1 MNGSENGY
9 AGALFFALIS
19 LGAVLKIEDLIT
31 GGAICAG
38 GALLAAICLRRA
50 LNRSAQAAEE
60 DHQRMEIQFQQLR
73 AKIVETSAATIDAMN
88 SLGDVT
94 QLLRDNLKIIRE
106 QSATM
111 EDLIGIIKN
120 AESVNSLVASLEE
133 NSAAQNAALEKIF
146 DAIQSQDIKNAESIN
161 SLVACIDENSAAQ
174 NAALEKISVALQSNT
189 DELKKLAAT
198 AEINKANLQNV
209 SKNLHAVAQS
219 PKVSYAKDLEKINAA
234 LEKLGANGTAVDLK
248 NSVEVANKNLAAL
261 VKINSNLS
269 RSVTTTLDN
278 LRFEVVKLSNRLES
292 INGVPSDS
300 QTPLT
305 AEDLDLLKKIVAKIN
320 LK

>member
-19 LGAVLKIEDLIT
+19 LGAVLKIEEMVT
-31 GGAICAG
+31 GCAICAG
-38 GALLAAICLRRA
+38 GALLAAISLRRA

-73 AKIVETSAATIDAMN
+73 AKINETAAATIDAMS
-88 SLGDVT
+88 SLSEVT

-111 EDLIGIIKN
+111 EDLISLIKN

-133 NSAAQNAALEKIF
+133 NSAAQNVALEKIF
-146 DAIQSQDIKNAESIN
+146 DAIQSQEIKNAESIN
-161 SLVACIDENSAAQ
+161 SLVAGLEENASAL
-174 NAALEKISVALQSNT
+174 NAALENIFITIQNSN
-189 DELKKLAAT
+189 DELKKLAAIEQAAAQT
-198 AEINKANLQNV
+198 TQN
-209 SKNLHAVAQS
+209 
-219 PKVSYAKDLEKINAA
+219 SYTKDLEKIHAA
-234 LEKLGANGTAVDLK
+234 LEKLGANETAADLK

-292 INGVPSDS
+292 INGVPSES

-305 AEDLDLLKKIVAKIN
+305 AEELDQLKKIVAKIN

>member
-19 LGAVLKIEDLIT
+19 LGAVLKIEEMVT
-31 GGAICAG
+31 GCAICAG
-38 GALLAAICLRRA
+38 GALLAAISLRRA

-73 AKIVETSAATIDAMN
+73 AKINETSAATIDAMS
-88 SLGDVT
+88 SLSDVS
-94 QLLRDNLKIIRE
+94 QLLQDNLKIIRE

-111 EDLIGIIKN
+111 EDLISLIKN

-133 NSAAQNAALEKIF
+133 NSAAQNVALEKIF
-146 DAIQSQDIKNAESIN
+146 DAIQSQEIKNAESIN
-161 SLVACIDENSAAQ
+161 SLVAGLEENASAL
-174 NAALEKISVALQSNT
+174 NAALENIFITIQNSN
-189 DELKKLAAT
+189 DELKKLAAIEQAAAQT
-198 AEINKANLQNV
+198 TQN
-209 SKNLHAVAQS
+209 
-219 PKVSYAKDLEKINAA
+219 SYTKDLEKIHAA
-234 LEKLGANGTAVDLK
+234 LEKLGANETAADLK

-292 INGVPSDS
+292 INGVPSES

-305 AEDLDLLKKIVAKIN
+305 AEELDQLKKIVAKIN

>member
-19 LGAVLKIEDLIT
+19 LGAVFKIEDAVTSL
-31 GGAICAG
+31 GLCAG
-38 GALLAAICLRRA
+38 GALLAAISLRRA

-73 AKIVETSAATIDAMN
+73 AKINETSAASIDAMN
-88 SLGDVT
+88 SLSEVT

-106 QSATM
+106 QSSTM
-111 EDLIGIIKN
+111 EDLISLIKN

-146 DAIQSQDIKNAESIN
+146 DAIQSQEDKNSASIN
-161 SLVACIDENSAAQ
+161 SLISSLEENSSSQ
-174 NAALEKISVALQSNT
+174 NAALEKISIALQSNT

-198 AEINKANLQNV
+198 AEINRANLQNV
-209 SKNLHAVAQS
+209 SKNLHAVAQMAQ
-219 PKVSYAKDLEKINAA
+219 VSYAKDLEKINASI
-234 LEKLGANGTAVDLK
+234 EKLGATDTSAAQK
-248 NSVEVANKNLAAL
+248 NLSALIKINDTFSKNLAL
-261 VKINSNLS
+261 
-269 RSVTTTLDN
+269 TLDN
-278 LRFEVVKLSNRLES
+278 LRFEVSRLSDKIETV
-292 INGVPSDS
+292 NGAAREEK
-300 QTPLT
+300 TPLT
-305 AEDLDLLKKIVAKIN
+305 AQDVDQLKKIVAKIN

>member
-19 LGAVLKIEDLIT
+19 LGAALKIEDMIT

-38 GALLAAICLRRA
+38 GALLAAISLRRA
-50 LNRSAQAAEE
+50 LNRTAQAAEE
-60 DHQRMEIQFQQLR
+60 NHQRMEIQFQQLR
-73 AKIVETSAATIDAMN
+73 AKINETSTASIEAMN
-88 SLGDVT
+88 SLSEVT

-111 EDLIGIIKN
+111 EDLISLIKN

-146 DAIQSQDIKNAESIN
+146 DALQSQEIKNAESIN
-161 SLVACIDENSAAQ
+161 SLIGSLEENSAAQ
-174 NAALEKISVALQSNT
+174 NAALEKISIALQSNT
-189 DELKKLAAT
+189 DDLKKLAAIAQT
-198 AEINKANLQNV
+198 TQN
-209 SKNLHAVAQS
+209 
-219 PKVSYAKDLEKINAA
+219 SYTKDLEKTNSA
-234 LEKLGANGTAVDLK
+234 LEKLGANETAADLK

>member
-31 GGAICAG
+31 GGAVGAV
-38 GALLAAICLRRA
+38 GALLAAISLRRA

-73 AKIVETSAATIDAMN
+73 TKIVETSSATITAMS
-88 SLGDVT
+88 SLSDVT

-106 QSATM
+106 QSSTM
-111 EDLIGIIKN
+111 EDLISLIKN

-133 NSAAQNAALEKIF
+133 NSSAQNAALEKIF
-146 DAIQSQDIKNAESIN
+146 DAIQSQEIKNAETIN
-161 SLVACIDENSAAQ
+161 SLIGSLEENSFAQ
-174 NAALEKISVALQSNT
+174 NAALEKISIILQSNT
-189 DELKKLAAT
+189 DDLKKLAT
-198 AEINKANLQNV
+198 ID
-209 SKNLHAVAQS
+209 HAVAQIT
-219 PKVSYAKDLEKINAA
+219 KTSYTKDMEKISAS
-234 LEKLGANGTAVDLK
+234 LEKLGAKETAADLK

-278 LRFEVVKLSNRLES
+278 LGFDVVKLSTRLETIKAVTS
-292 INGVPSDS
+292 EN

-305 AEDLDLLKKIVAKIN
+305 EEDLDQLKKIVAKIN

>member
-9 AGALFFALIS
+9 ASALFFALIS
-19 LGAVLKIEDLIT
+19 LGAVLKIEDFVT

-38 GALLAAICLRRA
+38 GALLAAISLRRA

-73 AKIVETSAATIDAMN
+73 AKINETSAATVDAMS
-88 SLGDVT
+88 SLSEVT
-94 QLLRDNLKIIRE
+94 QLLRDNLNIIRE
-106 QSATM
+106 QSSTM
-111 EDLIGIIKN
+111 EDLISLIKN

-146 DAIQSQDIKNAESIN
+146 DAIQSQEVKNAESIN
-161 SLVACIDENSAAQ
+161 SLICSLEENSFAQ
-174 NAALEKISVALQSNT
+174 NTALEKISVALQSNT

-209 SKNLHAVAQS
+209 SKNLQAAAQT
-219 PKVSYAKDLEKINAA
+219 PKVSYAKDLEKIHTA
-234 LEKLGANGTAVDLK
+234 LEKLGATDTSA
-248 NSVEVANKNLAAL
+248 ANKNLSAL
-261 VKINSNLS
+261 IKINDTFSKNLA
-269 RSVTTTLDN
+269 VTLDN
-278 LRFEVVKLSNRLES
+278 LRFEVSRLSDKIETV
-292 INGVPSDS
+292 NGVSREEK
-300 QTPLT
+300 TPLT
-305 AEDLDLLKKIVAKIN
+305 AQDIDQLKKIVAKIN

>member
-19 LGAVLKIEDLIT
+19 LGAVLKIEDMVT
-31 GGAICAG
+31 GLAICAG
-38 GALLAAICLRRA
+38 GALLAAISLRRA

-60 DHQRMEIQFQQLR
+60 DHQRIEIQFQQLR
-73 AKIVETSAATIDAMN
+73 AKINETSAASIDAMN
-88 SLGDVT
+88 SLSEVT

-106 QSATM
+106 QSTTM

-133 NSAAQNAALEKIF
+133 NSFAQNAALEKIF
-146 DAIQSQDIKNAESIN
+146 DALQSQEIKNAESIH
-161 SLVACIDENSAAQ
+161 SLIGSLEENTFAQ
-174 NAALEKISVALQSNT
+174 NAALEKISIALQSNT
-189 DELKKLAAT
+189 DDLKKLAA
-198 AEINKANLQNV
+198 
-209 SKNLHAVAQS
+209 VAQITQN
-219 PKVSYAKDLEKINAA
+219 SYSKDLEKINAS
-234 LEKLGANGTAVDLK
+234 LEKLGANETAADLK

-278 LRFEVVKLSNRLES
+278 LRFEVVKLSNILET
-292 INGVPSDS
+292 INALPGES

-305 AEDLDLLKKIVAKIN
+305 EEDLDLLKKIVAKIN

>member
-31 GGAICAG
+31 CGAVGAV
-38 GALLAAICLRRA
+38 GALLAAISLRRA

-73 AKIVETSAATIDAMN
+73 TKIVETSSATITAMS
-88 SLGDVT
+88 SLSDVT

-106 QSATM
+106 QSSTM
-111 EDLIGIIKN
+111 EDLISLIKN

-133 NSAAQNAALEKIF
+133 NSSAQNAALEKIF
-146 DAIQSQDIKNAESIN
+146 DALQVSN
-161 SLVACIDENSAAQ
+161 DEFKKL
-174 NAALEKISVALQSNT
+174 AALEQISIALQSNT

-198 AEINKANLQNV
+198 VEINKTNLQNV
-209 SKNLHAVAQS
+209 SKNLHAVAQMTQN
-219 PKVSYAKDLEKINAA
+219 SYANDLEKIHAA
-234 LEKLGANGTAVDLK
+234 LEKLGANETAADLK
-248 NSVEVANKNLAAL
+248 NSVEVSNKNLAAL

-292 INGVPSDS
+292 INGVASES
-300 QTPLT
+300 QALLT
-305 AEDLDLLKKIVAKIN
+305 EEDVDQLKKIVAKIN

>member
-19 LGAVLKIEDLIT
+19 LGAVLKIEDFVT
-31 GGAICAG
+31 SCAICAG
-38 GALLAAICLRRA
+38 GALLAAISLRRA

-73 AKIVETSAATIDAMN
+73 AKINETSAASIDAMN
-88 SLGDVT
+88 SLSEVT
-94 QLLRDNLKIIRE
+94 QLLHDNLKIIRE

-111 EDLIGIIKN
+111 EDLISLIKN

-133 NSAAQNAALEKIF
+133 NSAAQNVALERIF
-146 DAIQSQDIKNAESIN
+146 DAIQSQEIKNAESIN
-161 SLVACIDENSAAQ
+161 SLIGSLEENSAAQ
-174 NAALEKISVALQSNT
+174 NAALEKISIALQSNT
-189 DELKKLAAT
+189 DDLKKLAAIAQT
-198 AEINKANLQNV
+198 TQN
-209 SKNLHAVAQS
+209 
-219 PKVSYAKDLEKINAA
+219 SYTKDLEKTNSA
-234 LEKLGANGTAVDLK
+234 LEKLGANETAADLK

-292 INGVPSDS
+292 INGVPGET

-305 AEDLDLLKKIVAKIN
+305 EEDLDLLKKIVAKIN

>member
-19 LGAVLKIEDLIT
+19 LGAVLKIEEMVT
-31 GGAICAG
+31 GCAICAG
-38 GALLAAICLRRA
+38 GALLAAISLRRA

-73 AKIVETSAATIDAMN
+73 AKINETAAATIDAMS
-88 SLGDVT
+88 SLSEVT

-111 EDLIGIIKN
+111 EDLISLIKN

-133 NSAAQNAALEKIF
+133 NSAAQNVALEKIF
-146 DAIQSQDIKNAESIN
+146 DAIQSQEIKNAESIN
-161 SLVACIDENSAAQ
+161 SLVAGLEENASAL
-174 NAALEKISVALQSNT
+174 NAALENIFITIQNSN
-189 DELKKLAAT
+189 DELKKLAAIEQAAAQT
-198 AEINKANLQNV
+198 TQN
-209 SKNLHAVAQS
+209 
-219 PKVSYAKDLEKINAA
+219 SYTKDLEKIHAA
-234 LEKLGANGTAVDLK
+234 LEKLGANETAADLK

-292 INGVPSDS
+292 INGVPSEG

-305 AEDLDLLKKIVAKIN
+305 AE
-320 LK
+320 

>member
-19 LGAVLKIEDLIT
+19 LGAALKIEDMIT

-38 GALLAAICLRRA
+38 GALLAAISLRRA

-73 AKIVETSAATIDAMN
+73 AKINETSTASIDAMN
-88 SLGDVT
+88 SLSEVS

-111 EDLIGIIKN
+111 EDLISLIKN

-146 DAIQSQDIKNAESIN
+146 DAIQSQELKNAESIN
-161 SLVACIDENSAAQ
+161 SLIGSLEENPFAQ
-174 NAALEKISVALQSNT
+174 NAALEKISVALQSNN

-198 AEINKANLQNV
+198 AEINKVNLQ
-209 SKNLHAVAQS
+209 AAAQS
-219 PKVSYAKDLEKINAA
+219 PKISYAKDFEKINAA
-234 LEKLGANGTAVDLK
+234 LEKLGATENSAASK
-248 NSVEVANKNLAAL
+248 NLSALIKINDTLSKNLAL
-261 VKINSNLS
+261 I
-269 RSVTTTLDN
+269 LDN
-278 LRFEVVKLSNRLES
+278 LRLEVSRLSDKIETV
-292 INGVPSDS
+292 NGAPREDK
-300 QTPLT
+300 TPLT
-305 AEDLDLLKKIVAKIN
+305 AQDVDLLKKIVAKID